1 MSNQIELDEFKQQVA
16 ELYNQRSNSYDEGD
30 FHPLLAHHLIKHIGI
45 HSGQKIL
52 DIATGT
58 GLVAIEAAQLVGPSG
73 QVVGVDISTGLLKV
87 AQRKSYSA
95 GLSNVEFVVADA
107 ENLDFPDN
115 SFDRVLCCS
124 ALPLMT
130 NVPADLRLWHRFLK
144 PDGLIG
150 LQVFAETAF
159 VGGVV
164 LKRVAQ
170 RYGVSLVFSDLTGTE
185 EKCYTLLREAGFED
199 VEVKTEQ
206 FGSFISSS
214 QAKRTLE
221 GSFKHPLCRSLGQ
234 LSLLQLELVW
244 AECLAEL
251 EVLATDKGIW
261 NDITTFFVL
270 GRKVDGCNATSANAI
285 VFDIY

>member
-1 MSNQIELDEFKQQVA
+1 MSNSFELDEFKQQVA
-16 ELYNQRSNSYDEGD
+16 ELYNQRSDSYDKGD
-30 FHPLLAHHLIKHIGI
+30 FHPLLANRLIEYSGI

-58 GLVAIEAAQLVGPSG
+58 GLVAIEAAKIVGSSG

-87 AQRKSYSA
+87 AQQKISA
-95 GLSNVEFVVADA
+95 AGISNIELVVADA

-124 ALPLMT
+124 ALPWMRNLPT
-130 NVPADLRLWHRFLK
+130 DLRLWHRFLV

-150 LQVFAETAF
+150 LCAHSETAF
-159 VGGVV
+159 IAGVV

-170 RYGVSLVFSDLTGTE
+170 RYGVELIFSDLTGTE
-185 EKCYTLLREAGFED
+185 DKSYTLLQEAGFED

-206 FGSFISSS
+206 FGNYISLN
-214 QAKRTLE
+214 QAKGTLE
-221 GSFKHPLCRSLGQ
+221 GSFKHPLCRP
-234 LSLLQLELVW
+234 LLQLPEQLEQVY

-251 EVLATDKGIW
+251 EALVTDKGIW
-261 NDITTFFVL
+261 NDITTFFLL
-270 GRKVDGCNATSANAI
+270 GRKGYGDG
-285 VFDIY
+285 F